1 MSVPAWYIDSSPR
14 EPRFVLVPRAG
25 LGKPW
30 SDSNA
35 TNLLHHGLKQSPQKW
50 SKHGCAKGTLT
61 VLATGLEK
69 RFQCE
74 CTQDY
79 APLNQV
85 NYSMTERCSYKFARF
100 YCRAIAPYI
109 HHKFTTYSPYI
120 HHIFTT
126 YSPYFHH
133 IYQNTLT
140 MNDHN

>member
-1 MSVPAWYIDSSPR
+1 MSLALSSC
-14 EPRFVLVPRAG
+14 
-25 LGKPW
+25 LGQA
-30 SDSNA
+30 SVSLGA
-35 TNLLHHGLKQSPQKW
+35 TRMQQTCFIMALKQSPQKW

-109 HHKFTTYSPYI
+109 HHIFTTNSPHI

-133 IYQNTLT
+133 IFTKT
-140 MNDHN
+140 H